1 MRIQAVSREVSVVC
15 LIIYSKREV
24 AIREDEVSQVEVTD
38 ETLGGVG
45 VVTITELTIEYQTVV
60 QQSSTQNAFVFCI
73 IESLVA
79 SRNVGSEIPLVTVY
93 QTGKHGVDLLRDR
106 SAPLY
111 R

>member
-60 QQSSTQNAFVFCI
+60 PLRMPSYSALLNPSSPVEMLAPKFHLLLFTKL
-73 IESLVA
+73 ES
-79 SRNVGSEIPLVTVY
+79 TV
-93 QTGKHGVDLLRDR
+93 LIC
-106 SAPLY
+106 
-111 R
+111 